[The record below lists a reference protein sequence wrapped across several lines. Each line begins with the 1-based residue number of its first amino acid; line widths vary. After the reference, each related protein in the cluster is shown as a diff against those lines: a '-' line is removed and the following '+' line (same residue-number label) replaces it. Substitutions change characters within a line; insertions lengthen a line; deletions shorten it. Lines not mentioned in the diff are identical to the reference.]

1 MAGQAREELSDA
13 RQSKHRRL
21 MGAYGPAILSLAK
34 LMPMTGSLVA
44 PAPFSVVVESLLL
57 LLFLLV

>member
-1 MAGQAREELSDA
+1 
-13 RQSKHRRL
+13 